1 MRQKEIEESLNLI
14 LIQIAE
20 LQERIWDEI
29 QALEE
34 GGRLTPE
41 LERFAAEVMRDV
53 SFWMDQCITASESP
67 PILLRRMEVHKAR
80 LAKIEELIRH
90 MS

>member
-1 MRQKEIEESLNLI
+1 MRQEKIEESLNLI

-20 LQERIWDEI
+20 LQERIWEGMA
-29 QALEE
+29 ALEAD
-34 GGRLTPE
+34 GRLTPE

-53 SFWMDQCITASESP
+53 SFWMDQCTTASESP
-67 PILLRRMEVHKAR
+67 PILLRRMEVHQAR
-80 LAKIEELIRH
+80 LAKIEELIRQ